1 MKKLYI
7 LFIIVLLTT
16 LSFGQTPT
24 LFILDGP
31 ANGSTVIDDPE
42 TSTPGNAT
50 IDFTTTDFN
59 MSEDL
64 SPVDG
69 VPDTGTGDGYIKWN
83 VVNTIGNVFLDGG
96 SIFTSNDPGTE
107 YDVVGLTNGETYFF
121 RSELVDNAG
130 DPLSS
135 PVVYSF
141 TINIA
146 AYIDVANL
154 AELRAG
160 TVDPDTYY
168 RVTGQVVNTQTISL
182 TEQIMYFQDGT
193 GGIKVYDPN
202 YEVQSYLTGD
212 GVSNIKGHLELVTGE
227 LQFVPTY
234 TNWGDPST
242 GNTPSITGVTS
253 NDLNTNWSDY
263 EAELVKIFDVTF
275 NDAGN
280 TFLVDNDY
288 SIVDATGTTTFT
300 TAFGNANY
308 LIGGQNTIPSGG
320 QDIIGIVTGSSITA
334 RNSSDFSI
342 ALSIDD
348 LTTNNLKIYPNPT
361 SLGYVNIASKSNS
374 KIDILVFDTLG
385 KQVLHSTVN
394 DNKIDV
400 SKLNTGIYVMK
411 VSQDDAITTK
421 KLVIQ

>member
-400 SKLNTGIYVMK
+400 SKLNTGIYFMK